1 MSLQEE
7 TFVVEYNNMLNFQ
20 EIIDIRKFEVGV

>member
-7 TFVVEYNNMLNFQ
+7 TFVVEYNNLLNFQ

>member
-7 TFVVEYNNMLNFQ
+7 TFVVEYNNLLNFQ
-20 EIIDIRKFEVGV
+20 EIIDIRKFKVGV